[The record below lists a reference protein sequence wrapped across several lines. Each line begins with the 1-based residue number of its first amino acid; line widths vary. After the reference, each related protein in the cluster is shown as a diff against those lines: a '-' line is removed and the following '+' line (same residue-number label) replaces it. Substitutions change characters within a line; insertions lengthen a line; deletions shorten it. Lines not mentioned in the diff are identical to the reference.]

1 LTKIHIAKLLGTNC
15 LHYSVKEY
23 ENAIR
28 AFEYATLIDDELWV
42 LYGKG
47 KSLRA
52 LKKNDK
58 AIENYNRTIELDDAN
73 PTRIANRK
81 MLRKTW

>member
-1 LTKIHIAKLLGTNC
+1 LGR

-28 AFEYATLIDDELWV
+28 AFEYTLIDDLWV

-52 LKKNDK
+52 LKYDK
-58 AIENYNRTIELDDAN
+58 AIENYNRTIELDDA
-73 PTRIANRK
+73 TSYALLRIGKCYERLGA
-81 MLRKTW
+81 LA